1 MELPD
6 LTQYTPAD
14 VRQLRAALSQHEA
27 SLEAQRQLEAEARK
41 AEQLADLDP
50 LRGALDKVATLLA
63 AAGTA
68 GSIRSVIGTGAD
80 APGTTSL
87 RAIKSL
93 DNNQAAAGAVVKAL
107 AGLVIDLAQLQVD
120 AAQVARLALKDALRA
135 AEAQQQEAPAAR
147 AAAATPWAGVPG
159 ARLKS

>member
-6 LTQYTPAD
+6 LSQYTPDDA
-14 VRQLRAALSQHEA
+14 RQLRAALDQHEA
-27 SLEAQRQLEAEARK
+27 ALAAARQLEAEARK
-41 AEQLADLDP
+41 SDQLADLDP
-50 LRGALDKVATLLA
+50 LRKALDKVATLLA

-68 GSIRSVIGTGAD
+68 GSIRSVMGTAAD
-80 APGTTSL
+80 APGTATL

-107 AGLVIDLAQLQVD
+107 AGLVLDLARLQVD
-120 AAQVARLALKDALRA
+120 AVQAARLALKDALRA

-159 ARLKS
+159 LG